1 MLLQVL
7 LVLRGIEII
16 SWLICYEMMCVFCIS
31 NQGENF
37 TPLASFTKQ
46 DWTQKIVLKKKQ
58 KEWTTAKKNVYN
70 ILITHEL
77 PTTNGFCV
85 RVQPEEAPEHNE

>member
-1 MLLQVL
+1 MLLLVL

-46 DWTQKIVLKKKQ
+46 D
-58 KEWTTAKKNVYN
+58 
-70 ILITHEL
+70 
-77 PTTNGFCV
+77 
-85 RVQPEEAPEHNE
+85 